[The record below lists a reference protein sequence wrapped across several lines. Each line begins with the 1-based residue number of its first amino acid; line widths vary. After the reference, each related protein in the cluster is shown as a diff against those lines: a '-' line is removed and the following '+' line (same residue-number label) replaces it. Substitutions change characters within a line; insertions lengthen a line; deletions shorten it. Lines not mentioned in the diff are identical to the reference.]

1 MTSEIEQLQPQLFQQ
16 FKTILQTNRLSHA
29 YLFSGGFASFE
40 MALFLAQSR
49 FCDNLQDKLPCGRCR
64 SCRLISQGEFSDVK
78 LVTPSGN
85 SIKTETIRNLI
96 KEFSSS
102 GFEGE
107 NQVFIIKDCEKM
119 HVNAANSLLKVI
131 EEPQSSV
138 LIILLTSDE
147 SKVLA
152 TIKSRTQVFHFP
164 RNQAYLEHMAEQ
176 KGFLKSQAYL
186 LAGVA
191 KDSADLE
198 QLIANNQSLA
208 LINECQEFVDMLLKN
223 RNQAY
228 LEVSRLAALASDK
241 SEQELAYQF
250 LTLLLAKHLNEKAA
264 RALLEGLHQSYD
276 MWRKNVSFQ
285 NALEYMVLS

>member
-164 RNQAYLEHMAEQ
+164 RNQAYLKHMAEQ

>member
-1 MTSEIEQLQPQLFQQ
+1 MTSELEQLQPQLFQQ

-49 FCDNLQDKLPCGRCR
+49 FCDNLQDKLPCGICR
-64 SCRLISQGEFSDVK
+64 SCRLISQVEFSDVK
-78 LVTPSGN
+78 LVAPSGN

-164 RNQAYLEHMAEQ
+164 KNQAYLEHMAEQ

-186 LAGVA
+186 LASVA

-198 QLIANNQSLA
+198 QLMANNQSLA

-228 LEVSRLAALASDK
+228 LELSRLVALASDK

-250 LTLLLAKHLNEKAA
+250 LTLILAKHLNEKAA
-264 RALLEGLHQSYD
+264 RELLEGLHQSYD